1 MLVSRP
7 SAAAFQSTLPR
18 RERPTRTTLRC
29 SSVYFNPRSREGSDL
44 EQLLS
49 GHYAVD
55 FNPRSREGSDLSVS
69 VIHGNHTNFNP
80 RSREG
85 SDVKFDTVVPRVDS
99 ISIHAPA
106 KGATGCTIIC
116 NDWWRHFNPRS
127 REGSDD
133 GTHAGL
139 LCFYAFQSTLPRR
152 ERHAELF
159 ERFGFTHFNPRSR
172 EGSDVITAILPDVIP
187 ISIHALAK
195 GATTALPIHQE
206 QCSHFNPRSR
216 EGSDVGFF
224 SKMM

>member
-85 SDVKFDTVVPRVDS
+85 SDLPRILLPGLTV

-106 KGATGCTIIC
+106 KGATSCPVSRSKVP
-116 NDWWRHFNPRS
+116 WHFNPRS
-127 REGSDD
+127 REGSDLGYD
-133 GTHAGL
+133 IDAVLQTD
-139 LCFYAFQSTLPRR
+139 
-152 ERHAELF
+152 
-159 ERFGFTHFNPRSR
+159 FNPRSR
-172 EGSDVITAILPDVIP
+172 EGSDTLYGRQRRYGD
-187 ISIHALAK
+187 ISIHAPAK
-195 GATTALPIHQE
+195 GATH
-206 QCSHFNPRSR
+206 
-216 EGSDVGFF
+216 
-224 SKMM
+224 

>member
-127 REGSDD
+127 REGSDVWIPE
-133 GTHAGL
+133 
-139 LCFYAFQSTLPRR
+139 FYFATKTFQSTLPRR
-152 ERHAELF
+152 ERPLAE
-159 ERFGFTHFNPRSR
+159 
-172 EGSDVITAILPDVIP
+172 DVETV
-187 ISIHALAK
+187 K
-195 GATTALPIHQE
+195 
-206 QCSHFNPRSR
+206 N
-216 EGSDVGFF
+216 
-224 SKMM
+224 